1 MKIEE
6 QYIESIYSYCQ
17 GVESQVYNLKEYAN
31 ELMVDESQKLK
42 GRKHLSSDTDENISR
57 YLKFSLGS
65 ILNAHASVLDYFY
78 NLLLIKVGF
87 TQDDIN
93 GQVFSL
99 MYDKE
104 VISFLEYLGC
114 EGKKSKAF
122 EELGLNELKIKI
134 DKYRE
139 EHNEHPEGMPYDI
152 DLMREIFSA
161 YFKHKHFRIL
171 SKRKNVIDEICDV
184 LFGYTQRLHPAMVHQ
199 SYTPAILK
207 ELNNLVKHNF
217 IPDIISPKPYKGLY
231 INLKIDSVP
240 YLNDGLLKKILGLDL
255 SVFKD
260 SESLMKENNGVAYK
274 DIPLFNETNIF
285 GFEFLKVTDR
295 VNYSEF
301 MIDRIF
307 FVKTKAEII
316 ISYDDIM
323 KEVLKTIGDI
333 KESIDSLVNDGRIN
347 YINSQQSN

>member
-1 MKIEE
+1 
-6 QYIESIYSYCQ
+6 
-17 GVESQVYNLKEYAN
+17 
-31 ELMVDESQKLK
+31 
-42 GRKHLSSDTDENISR
+42 
-57 YLKFSLGS
+57 
-65 ILNAHASVLDYFY
+65 
-78 NLLLIKVGF
+78 
-87 TQDDIN
+87 
-93 GQVFSL
+93 
-99 MYDKE
+99 
-104 VISFLEYLGC
+104 
-114 EGKKSKAF
+114 
-122 EELGLNELKIKI
+122 
-134 DKYRE
+134 YRE

-301 MIDRIF
+301 M
-307 FVKTKAEII
+307 
-316 ISYDDIM
+316 
-323 KEVLKTIGDI
+323 
-333 KESIDSLVNDGRIN
+333 
-347 YINSQQSN
+347 